1 MFDTELD
8 MVTAETDK
16 AFQTLDWQSW
26 LVNGNVEA
34 AWTKNSEAKTESGD
48 FYCRKKQLYNLFKKL
63 NTS

>member
-16 AFQTLDWQSW
+16 AFQTLGWQSW
-26 LVNGNVEA
+26 LMYGNVEA

-48 FYCRKKQLYNLFKKL
+48 FY
-63 NTS
+63 